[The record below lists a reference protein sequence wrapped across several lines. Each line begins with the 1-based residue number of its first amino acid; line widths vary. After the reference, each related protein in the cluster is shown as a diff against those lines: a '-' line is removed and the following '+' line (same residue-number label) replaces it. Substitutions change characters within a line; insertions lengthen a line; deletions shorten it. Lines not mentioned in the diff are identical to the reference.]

1 MSISSTPYISKWLD
15 QAWLVRVPIGYAH
28 DEYRRNLKYIQK
40 LFRFADFGNPKKAMV
55 AAVQWREENRIPDLK
70 YNDHGITQSNG
81 KLVPKPTPR
90 LRGEDLP
97 VGITD
102 VLQTTRN
109 GGEATMLNVQ
119 LMCGRQKWFRSF
131 SYGHSR
137 TRDEAVTLACEKLEE
152 FKIEIKNLS
161 QTSECEGPQI

>member
-1 MSISSTPYISKWLD
+1 MSTSDTPYISKWLD
-15 QAWLVRVPIGYAH
+15 KAWIVRVPVGYDY
-28 DEYRRNLKYIQK
+28 DENRRNLKYIQK
-40 LFRFADFGNPKKAMV
+40 LFKFEDFVSPDEAMV
-55 AAVQWREENRIPDLK
+55 AAVDWREENRIPDLK
-70 YNDHGITQSNG
+70 YNDRGITQSNG
-81 KLVPKPTPR
+81 KLVPKSTPR
-90 LRGEDLP
+90 LRGDDLP

-102 VLQTTRN
+102 VLQITRN

-119 LMCGRQKWFRSF
+119 LMCGRQKWFKSF

-161 QTSECEGPQI
+161 QASECDGPQM